1 MAELAEHKAR
11 ILRTVVEAAPDL
23 VIRNLELALA
33 ADPGG
38 TLAAVRA
45 LVEAESRDRLIRNI
59 VLAPIAP
66 LCVGAFADGRQAF
79 PGAAL
84 TNLWRGLK
92 AAEAERMTDI
102 CLACRAWENGEGS
115 PEPLDEL
122 CAAAA
127 VHLRARDLPAFAN
140 AAGACDLAQP
150 GGAERLAACLDLAPI
165 ARRALVRLPD
175 WISRMTEER
184 CAAVRL
190 AFRDA
195 CGIADDAGPRFF
207 DMLAAHL
214 AEPWL
219 ILRIISAAMDRPSE
233 RYVASSELAGFANRA
248 MEDVDRRI
256 ASVRQFDAAGGERA
270 GRAAGRTVLIIAEA
284 IAEMED
290 AFELSKEAPWGKRVG
305 EQKQSLAAV
314 VEKRLKEI
322 EAAVNLAVP
331 TQSVRTTGRLFKTIP
346 KLSDEPSPQAIAKA
360 VGLLVFAEE
369 IRPAASRA
377 GYGAVRNKVLEK
389 LHTRLDDYVEELLDS
404 LRHGEAEDP
413 DRVQAFL
420 AVAADIYALAKDD
433 KAGQII
439 RRRAAAAASA
449 ASAA

>member
-1 MAELAEHKAR
+1 MAELAAHKAQ

-45 LVEAESRDRLIRNI
+45 LVEAESRDRLVRNI

-84 TNLWRGLK
+84 SNLWRGLK
-92 AAEAERMTDI
+92 QAEPDLMEDI
-102 CLACRAWENGEGS
+102 ALACRAWEGGEGS
-115 PEPLDEL
+115 PEALDKL

-127 VHLRARDLPAFAN
+127 DHLRARDLPPFAN

-150 GGAERLAACLDLAPI
+150 GGAERLAACLDLAPV
-165 ARRALVRLPD
+165 ARRALIRLPD

-195 CGIADDAGPRFF
+195 CGIAEDAGPRFF

-233 RYVASSELAGFANRA
+233 RYVASSELAGFVIRA
-248 MEDVDRRI
+248 MDDVDRRI
-256 ASVRQFDAAGGERA
+256 VSVRQFDAAGGPRA
-270 GRAAGRTVLIIAEA
+270 GQAAGRTVLIVAEA

-290 AFELSKEAPWGKRVG
+290 AFELSKEAPWGKRIG
-305 EQKQSLAAV
+305 EQKQALAAV
-314 VEKRLKEI
+314 SEKRLKEI
-322 EAAVNLAVP
+322 EAAVNLALP
-331 TQSVRTTGRLFKTIP
+331 MQSVRTTGRLFKTLP
-346 KLSDEPSPQAIAKA
+346 KLADEPNPATIAKA
-360 VGLLVFAEE
+360 LGLLTFAEE

-389 LHTRLDDYVEELLDS
+389 LHARLDDYVEELLES
-404 LRHGEAEDP
+404 LRHGECENPERAH
-413 DRVQAFL
+413 AFL
-420 AVAADIYALAKDD
+420 SVAADIYALAKDE
-433 KAGQII
+433 KAGQIV
-439 RRRAAAAASA
+439 RRRAAASMHAA
-449 ASAA
+449 